1 MPGSLWSLRSPETW
15 GGQSG
20 GGEVAYGAIV
30 KAQYGARASL
40 GIGVGTVRREAGYRR
55 ASTKQGFN
63 FFGDIGFNRS
73 SLFLSNGPACPTVSF
88 DIPSLV
94 GNVCIR
100 KRVTVFAM
108 SKIPQ
113 PRTLSEKRSFIIRFD
128 EWPRFSRILQVGL
141 EVGLQPRWPDAE
153 SPERLALAKRGHHPR
168 RFAIGEA

>member
-1 MPGSLWSLRSPETW
+1 
-15 GGQSG
+15 
-20 GGEVAYGAIV
+20 
-30 KAQYGARASL
+30 
-40 GIGVGTVRREAGYRR
+40 
-55 ASTKQGFN
+55 
-63 FFGDIGFNRS
+63 
-73 SLFLSNGPACPTVSF
+73 
-88 DIPSLV
+88 
-94 GNVCIR
+94 
-100 KRVTVFAM
+100 M